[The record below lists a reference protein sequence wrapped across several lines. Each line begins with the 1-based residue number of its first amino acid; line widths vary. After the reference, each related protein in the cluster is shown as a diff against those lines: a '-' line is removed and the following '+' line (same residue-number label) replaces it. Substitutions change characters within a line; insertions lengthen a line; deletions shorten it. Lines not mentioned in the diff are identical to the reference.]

1 MTWLVLGAKGQLG
14 QELIHLLKIKNIEA
28 IGTDRTEIDFAKP
41 NELAEKLSKLN
52 PSHIVNCGAYTQV
65 DKAEDE
71 PELANLIN
79 AQAVGVIAKFASER
93 KIPFVHISTDYVFD
107 GTSTIAYLEDDRVNP
122 QSVYGASKAL
132 GEKEALEN
140 NPDSYILRTAWVY
153 GEYGSNFPKV
163 IAKKLRNN
171 ESLNV
176 VNDQI
181 GAPTWTFDLASA
193 IIEILEKKPK
203 PGIYH
208 ITNSESCSWFE
219 FAQEIAKTLNIDE
232 NLVKPT
238 DSKSFVRPAVRPKF
252 SVLSNTKWE
261 KAGLTPLRS
270 WKEAW
275 NKAATTV
282 LSNL

>member
-14 QELIHLLKIKNIEA
+14 QELIHLLKTKNIEA
-28 IGTDRTEIDFAKP
+28 IGTDRNEIDFAKP
-41 NELAEKLSKLN
+41 NEISKKLAKLN

-65 DKAEDE
+65 DKAEE
-71 PELANLIN
+71 ESELANLIN
-79 AQAVGVIAKFASER
+79 AQAVGVVAKFTSER

-107 GTSTIAYLEDDRVNP
+107 GFATSPYLEDDKVSP
-122 QSVYGASKAL
+122 QSVYGSSKAL
-132 GEKEALEN
+132 GEKEAVGN
-140 NPDSYILRTAWVY
+140 NPESYILRTAWVY
-153 GEYGSNFPKV
+153 GEYGNNFPKA

-181 GAPTWTFDLASA
+181 GSPTWTFDLASS
-193 IIEILEKKPK
+193 IIEILEKKPN

-208 ITNSESCSWFE
+208 VTNSESCSWFE
-219 FAQEIAKTLNIDE
+219 FAQAIAKTLNVDE
-232 NLVKPT
+232 KLVKQT
-238 DSKSFVRPAVRPKF
+238 DSNSFVRPAVRPKF

-261 KAGLTPLRS
+261 NAGLTPLRS

-275 NKAATTV
+275 DKAAITV
-282 LSNL
+282 LSNI

>member
-14 QELIHLLKIKNIEA
+14 QELIHLLKIKNIGA
-28 IGTDRTEIDFAKP
+28 IGTDRNEIDFTKP
-41 NELAEKLSKLN
+41 NEIAEKLAKLN

-107 GTSTIAYLEDDRVNP
+107 GTSTIAYLEDDKINP
-122 QSVYGASKAL
+122 QSVYGSSKAL
-132 GEKEALEN
+132 GEKEASEN
-140 NPDSYILRTAWVY
+140 NPESYILRTAWVY

-176 VNDQI
+176 VIDQV

-193 IIEILEKKPK
+193 IIEILEKRPK

-219 FAQEIAKTLNIDE
+219 FAQEIAKTLNVDGK
-232 NLVKPT
+232 LVKPT

-261 KAGLTPLRS
+261 NAGLTPLRS

-275 NKAATTV
+275 DKAATTV
-282 LSNL
+282 LAN

>member
-14 QELIHLLKIKNIEA
+14 QELIHLLKIKNIGA
-28 IGTDRTEIDFAKP
+28 IGTDRNEIDFTKP
-41 NELAEKLSKLN
+41 NEIAEKLAKLN

-107 GTSTIAYLEDDRVNP
+107 GTSTIAYLEDDKINP
-122 QSVYGASKAL
+122 QSVYGSSKAL
-132 GEKEALEN
+132 GEKEASGN

-176 VNDQI
+176 VIDQV

-193 IIEILEKKPK
+193 IIEILEKRPK
-203 PGIYH
+203 PGTYH

-219 FAQEIAKTLNIDE
+219 FAQEIAKTLNVDGK
-232 NLVKPT
+232 LVKPT

-261 KAGLTPLRS
+261 NAGLTPLRS

-275 NKAATTV
+275 DKAATTV
-282 LSNL
+282 LAN

>member
-14 QELIHLLKIKNIEA
+14 QELTRLLKVKNIEA
-28 IGTDRTEIDFAKP
+28 IGTDRNEIDFAKP
-41 NELAEKLSKLN
+41 NEIAKNLTKLN

-107 GTSTIAYLEDDRVNP
+107 GTSTIAYLEADKVNP
-122 QSVYGASKAL
+122 QSVYGSSKAL

-140 NPDSYILRTAWVY
+140 NPESYILRTAWVY
-153 GEYGSNFPKV
+153 GEYGKNFPKV
-163 IAKKLRNN
+163 IAKKLKNN

-176 VNDQI
+176 VNDQV
-181 GAPTWTFDLASA
+181 GAPTWTLDLASA
-193 IIEILEKKPK
+193 IIEILEKKPI

-208 ITNSESCSWFE
+208 VTNSESCTWFE
-219 FAQEIAKTLNIDE
+219 FAQTIAKTLNVDE
-232 NLVKPT
+232 KLVKPT
-238 DSKSFVRPAVRPKF
+238 DSKSFVRPAVRPKY
-252 SVLSNTKWE
+252 SVLSNSKWE
-261 KAGLTPLRS
+261 NAGLTPLRS

-275 NKAATTV
+275 DKAATTV
-282 LSNL
+282 LSN

>member
-14 QELIHLLKIKNIEA
+14 QELIHLLKIKNVEA
-28 IGTDRTEIDFAKP
+28 IGTDRNEIDFAKP
-41 NELAEKLSKLN
+41 NEIAEKLAKLN

-65 DKAEDE
+65 DKAEEE
-71 PELANLIN
+71 PDLANLIN
-79 AQAVGVIAKFASER
+79 AQSVGVIAKFAAER

-107 GTSTIAYLEDDRVNP
+107 GTSTIAYLEDDKINP
-122 QSVYGASKAL
+122 QSVYGSSKAL

-171 ESLNV
+171 EELNV

-181 GAPTWTFDLASA
+181 GSPTWTFDLASA

-219 FAQEIAKTLNIDE
+219 FAQEIAKTLNIEE

-275 NKAATTV
+275 SKAATTV
-282 LSNL
+282 LSN

>member
-1 MTWLVLGAKGQLG
+1 MTWLVLGANGQLG

-28 IGTDRTEIDFAKP
+28 TGTDRNEIDFAKP
-41 NELAEKLSKLN
+41 NEIAEKLAKLN

-65 DKAEDE
+65 DKAEEE

-107 GTSTIAYLEDDRVNP
+107 GTSTNAYLEDDKINP
-122 QSVYGASKAL
+122 QSVYGSSKAL

-153 GEYGSNFPKV
+153 GKYGSNFPKV

-176 VNDQI
+176 VNDQV

-193 IIEILEKKPK
+193 IIEILDKKPK

-219 FAQEIAKTLNIDE
+219 FAQEIAKTLNVDGK
-232 NLVKPT
+232 LVKPT

-261 KAGLTPLRS
+261 NAGLTPLRS

-275 NKAATTV
+275 DKAATTV
-282 LSNL
+282 LSN

>member
-14 QELIHLLKIKNIEA
+14 QELIHLLKMKNIEA
-28 IGTDRTEIDFAKP
+28 IGTDRNEIDFSKP
-41 NELAEKLSKLN
+41 NEITEKLAKLN

-65 DKAEDE
+65 DKAEEE

-93 KIPFVHISTDYVFD
+93 NIPFVHISTDYVFD
-107 GTSTIAYLEDDRVNP
+107 GTSTIAYLEDDKINP

-132 GEKEALEN
+132 GEKEASGN

-163 IAKKLRNN
+163 IAKKLRNK

-176 VNDQI
+176 VNDQV
-181 GAPTWTFDLASA
+181 GAPTWTLDLASA

-208 ITNSESCSWFE
+208 ITNNESCSWFE
-219 FAQEIAKTLNIDE
+219 FAQAIAKTLNVDE
-232 NLVKPT
+232 KLVKPT
-238 DSKSFVRPAVRPKF
+238 DSKSFVRPAVRPKY
-252 SVLSNTKWE
+252 SVLSNSKWE
-261 KAGLTPLRS
+261 NAGLTPLRS

-275 NKAATTV
+275 DKAATTV
-282 LSNL
+282 LSN

>member
-1 MTWLVLGAKGQLG
+1 MTWLILGAKGQLG

-41 NELAEKLSKLN
+41 NELAEKLAKLN

-65 DKAEDE
+65 DKAEEE

-122 QSVYGASKAL
+122 QSVYGSSKAL
-132 GEKEALEN
+132 GEKEASEN
-140 NPDSYILRTAWVY
+140 NPESYILRTAWVY
-153 GEYGSNFPKV
+153 GEYGSNFPKA

-193 IIEILEKKPK
+193 IIEILDKKPR

-219 FAQEIAKTLNIDE
+219 FAQEIAKTLNIEE

-282 LSNL
+282 LSN

>member
-28 IGTDRTEIDFAKP
+28 TGTDRNEIDFAKP
-41 NELAEKLSKLN
+41 NEIAEKLAKLN

-107 GTSTIAYLEDDRVNP
+107 GTSTIAYLEDDKINP
-122 QSVYGASKAL
+122 QSVYGSSKAL
-132 GEKEALEN
+132 GEKEASGN

-176 VNDQI
+176 VIDQV

-193 IIEILEKKPK
+193 IIEILEKRPK

-219 FAQEIAKTLNIDE
+219 FAQEIAKTLNVDGK
-232 NLVKPT
+232 LVKPT

-282 LSNL
+282 LSN

>member
-14 QELIHLLKIKNIEA
+14 QELIHLLKIKNIDA
-28 IGTDRTEIDFAKP
+28 TGTDRNEIDFAKP
-41 NELAEKLSKLN
+41 NEITEKLAKLN

-65 DKAEDE
+65 DKAEEE

-93 KIPFVHISTDYVFD
+93 NIPFVHISTDYVFD
-107 GTSTIAYLEDDRVNP
+107 GTSTIAYLEDDKINP

-163 IAKKLRNN
+163 IAKKLRNK

-176 VNDQI
+176 VNDQV
-181 GAPTWTFDLASA
+181 GAPTWTLDLASA

-208 ITNSESCSWFE
+208 ITNNESCSWFE
-219 FAQEIAKTLNIDE
+219 FAQAIAKTLNVDE
-232 NLVKPT
+232 KLVKPT
-238 DSKSFVRPAVRPKF
+238 DSKSFVRPAVRPKY
-252 SVLSNTKWE
+252 SVLSNSKWE
-261 KAGLTPLRS
+261 NAGLTPLRS

-275 NKAATTV
+275 DKAATTV
-282 LSNL
+282 LSN

>member
-14 QELIHLLKIKNIEA
+14 QELIHLLKIKNIA
-28 IGTDRTEIDFAKP
+28 ATGTDRTEIDFAKP
-41 NELAEKLSKLN
+41 NELAEKLAKLN

-65 DKAEDE
+65 DKAEEE

-122 QSVYGASKAL
+122 QSVYGSSKAL
-132 GEKEALEN
+132 GEKEASEN
-140 NPDSYILRTAWVY
+140 NPESYILRTAWVY

-193 IIEILEKKPK
+193 IIEILEKRPK

-219 FAQEIAKTLNIDE
+219 FAQEIAKTLNIEE

-238 DSKSFVRPAVRPKF
+238 DSKSFVRPAARPKF

-261 KAGLTPLRS
+261 IAGLTPLRS

-275 NKAATTV
+275 GKAATTV
-282 LSNL
+282 LSN

>member
-14 QELIHLLKIKNIEA
+14 QELIHLLKIKNVEA
-28 IGTDRTEIDFAKP
+28 TGTDRNEIDFAKP
-41 NELAEKLSKLN
+41 NEIAEKLAKLN

-65 DKAEDE
+65 DKAEEE

-107 GTSTIAYLEDDRVNP
+107 GTSTIAYLEDDKINP
-122 QSVYGASKAL
+122 QSIYGSSKAL

-140 NPDSYILRTAWVY
+140 NPESYILRTSWVY
-153 GEYGSNFPKV
+153 GEYGNNFPKV

-171 ESLNV
+171 ELLNV

-181 GAPTWTFDLASA
+181 GSPTWTFDLASA
-193 IIEILEKKPK
+193 IIEILDKKPK
-203 PGIYH
+203 TGTYH

-219 FAQEIAKTLNIDE
+219 FAQEIAKTLNVDE
-232 NLVKPT
+232 NLVKST

-261 KAGLTPLRS
+261 NAGLTPLRS

-275 NKAATTV
+275 DKAATTV
-282 LSNL
+282 LSN

>member
-41 NELAEKLSKLN
+41 NELAEKLAKLN